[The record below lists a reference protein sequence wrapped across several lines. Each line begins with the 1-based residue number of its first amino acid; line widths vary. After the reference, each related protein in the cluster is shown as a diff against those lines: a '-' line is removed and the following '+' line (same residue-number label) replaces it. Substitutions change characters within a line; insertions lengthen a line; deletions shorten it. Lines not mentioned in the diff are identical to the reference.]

1 MFLTLHFNSF
11 QIFVEKYLYLELS
24 QHFHHNHQILSNWRH
39 HSNLLNSIVY
49 ISNEWCALKVT
60 ESSCFSYRKSK
71 WNLTKSN
78 TVPLNSA
85 VQDSVS
91 HKVQTEG
98 QTKLFLAGKE
108 DQSGNRGSSCSRKTT
123 CRSQCPKN
131 WWSNAFTSERI
142 TQVIALIK

>member
-1 MFLTLHFNSF
+1 M
-11 QIFVEKYLYLELS
+11 
-24 QHFHHNHQILSNWRH
+24 
-39 HSNLLNSIVY
+39 
-49 ISNEWCALKVT
+49 T
-60 ESSCFSYRKSK
+60 ESSCFSCRKSK

-108 DQSGNRGSSCSRKTT
+108 DQSGNRGSSCSRKNNLQKSVPQKLMKQRFYFGAHHTGN
-123 CRSQCPKN
+123 CIDKVIVQESDVYILILSMR
-131 WWSNAFTSERI
+131 FRI
-142 TQVIALIK
+142 WDFSH